1 MSVDLWVCGG
11 VVLTI
16 TWSAL
21 LGAIGSYW
29 FWRLFWGLWLWL
41 WLWLVVEEEEFV
53 LGVQV
58 ELATPLNAQ
67 AIEWSWLGI
76 EKGRRSL
83 PLSPSPSPPSL
94 PHRYIAVGFTTRA
107 TGTQRLS

>member
-41 WLWLVVEEEEFV
+41 RLWLVVEEEEFV
-53 LGVQV
+53 LEAQV
-58 ELATPLNAQ
+58 ELAAPLNAQ
-67 AIEWSWLGI
+67 AIE
-76 EKGRRSL
+76 
-83 PLSPSPSPPSL
+83 
-94 PHRYIAVGFTTRA
+94 
-107 TGTQRLS
+107 